1 MPRITTTLFL
11 AVALAIALAGC
22 AALSGP
28 PPAEVSMPP
37 LLDRDK
43 VVFVAMPEDGHST
56 SLWYVGSGRVVAY
69 AVANAF
75 SRRGV
80 PVYLSDRQVKGD
92 DLVAAAARARAAYA
106 VRPVITQWD
115 QRNEWLG
122 RPGNLNIGI
131 SIIDV
136 ASARVVS
143 SASINGFSYL
153 ASAIVATP
161 DELLSGPL
169 SQYLSALY

>member
-1 MPRITTTLFL
+1 VQRITTFFL
-11 AVALAIALAGC
+11 VVVLATGLGGCGALLT
-22 AALSGP
+22 P
-28 PPAEVSMPP
+28 PPAPASAPP
-37 LLDRDK
+37 LLNRDK
-43 VVFVAMPEDGHST
+43 AVFVAMSEDGHSA
-56 SLWYVGSGRVVAY
+56 SQWYVGSGRVVAY

-80 PVYLSDRQVKGD
+80 PVCLSDKQVKND
-92 DLVAAAARARAAYA
+92 DIVATALRARAAYA
-106 VRPVITQWD
+106 VRPVITRWD

-122 RPGNLNIGI
+122 RPGNLTINI
-131 SIIDV
+131 SIIEV

-143 SASINGFSYL
+143 SASINGFSYV
-153 ASAIVATP
+153 ASAILATP